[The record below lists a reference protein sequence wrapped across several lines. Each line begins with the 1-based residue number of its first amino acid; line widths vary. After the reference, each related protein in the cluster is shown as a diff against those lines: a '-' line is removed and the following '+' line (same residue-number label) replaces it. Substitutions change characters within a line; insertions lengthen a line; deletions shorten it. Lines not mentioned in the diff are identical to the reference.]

1 MNTTIEYLQPLNSN
15 QKSFYKKAYYTITET
30 ESSIHYRLYSYNTA
44 VLDINVNK
52 EDTLD
57 SMYITN
63 DYTAYSMTTIKHVKE
78 MLLQFLPNYD
88 EFFGAYKPVSI
99 REIMDKG
106 ITEKELNHLFGKDLE
121 TVA

>member
-1 MNTTIEYLQPLNSN
+1 MNTTIEYLQPLNSS
-15 QKSFYKKAYYTITET
+15 QKSFYKKAYYTKTET

-57 SMYITN
+57 SMYIIN
-63 DYTAYSMTTIKHVKE
+63 EYTDCSSTTIKHVKE

-88 EFFGAYKPVSI
+88 EYFGAYKHVSI
-99 REIMDKG
+99 RKIMDKG
-106 ITEKELNHLFGKDLE
+106 ITEKELNHLFGKDIE
-121 TVA
+121 VA